1 MKDSFGREI
10 NYLRISITD
19 RCNLRCRYCIP
30 EKGVKKLEHSDILTL
45 EEIDEIVTSFVELG
59 INKIRI
65 TGGEPLVR
73 DGIVS
78 LIHKIRKHEGVK
90 EIALTTNGIYLKD
103 MAKDLKE
110 AGLNRVNISLDTM
123 DEEKFAMMTR
133 GGNLSDVLEGI
144 ERAKEVGLTPI
155 KLNVVLIGGFND
167 DEIENFV
174 ALTKEEEID
183 VRFIELMPIGEA
195 SKWSLEN
202 FLSNDYV
209 LQKVP
214 NLIGETST
222 DPNSPAVYYRLP
234 GAKGRV
240 GLISPITCKFCSS
253 CNRVRLTAEGKLKY
267 CLHSNEEFDIKKVV
281 REHGS
286 IKEFVEQSIEQK
298 PREHAIEEGDFV
310 LRNMVQTGG

>member
-1 MKDSFGREI
+1 MKDSYDREI

-19 RCNLRCRYCIP
+19 RCNLRCKYCIP
-30 EKGVKKLEHSDILTL
+30 EQGVEKLEHSSILTL
-45 EEIDEIVTSFVELG
+45 EEIDEIVEAFVELG

-73 DGIVS
+73 NGAVS
-78 LIHKIRKHEGVK
+78 LIRKISQHEGIK
-90 EIALTTNGIYLKD
+90 DIALTTNGIYLKD
-103 MAKDLKE
+103 MAKELKE
-110 AGLNRVNISLDTM
+110 AGLKRVNISLDTM
-123 DEEKFAMMTR
+123 NEKKFSMMTR
-133 GGNLSDVLEGI
+133 GGHLSNVLEGI
-144 ERAKEVGLTPI
+144 EKAKEVGLTPI

-167 DEIENFV
+167 NEIEDFI
-174 ALTKEEEID
+174 ALTKDEEID

-195 SKWSLEN
+195 SSWSVDN
-202 FLSNDYV
+202 FLSNDAV

-214 NLIGETST
+214 SLIKEPCIDIT
-222 DPNSPAVYYRLP
+222 SPAVYYRLQ

-281 REHGS
+281 REHGL
-286 IKEFVEQSIEQK
+286 IKEFIEQSIAQK
-298 PREHAIEEGDFV
+298 PQEHTIEEGNFV